1 VQIVR
6 RPPTVGKEQQAEPHL
21 RDKQRL
27 DEGEAVPEEPT
38 RVPVPE
44 ERNCAPNRRCCGG
57 DEDEKP
63 DDLVRAKHRRKDRLA
78 AMVTEGQ
85 EAPDFELT
93 SDSGERVR
101 LSQFRGRPVVLYFYP
116 KDDTPG
122 CTAQACGIRDTFE
135 DFEQSGA
142 VVLGV
147 SPDEESSHVKFKQ
160 KYGLPFTLL
169 ADPEHEVADEYGVWG
184 ERKYMGKTYW
194 GVERSTFLID
204 ENGRVSKV
212 MRRVKP
218 DTHADQVLAALAA

>member
-1 VQIVR
+1 
-6 RPPTVGKEQQAEPHL
+6 
-21 RDKQRL
+21 
-27 DEGEAVPEEPT
+27 
-38 RVPVPE
+38 
-44 ERNCAPNRRCCGG
+44 
-57 DEDEKP
+57 
-63 DDLVRAKHRRKDRLA
+63 
-78 AMVTEGQ
+78 MVEEGQ

-93 SDSGERVR
+93 SDAGERVR

-122 CTAQACGIRDTFE
+122 CTAQACGIRDSYD
-135 DFEQSGA
+135 DFEQQGA

-147 SPDEESSHVKFKQ
+147 SPDEESSHVKFKE

-169 ADPEHEVADEYGVWG
+169 ADPEHEVADQYGVWG

-204 ENGRVSKV
+204 EEGRIAKV